1 MLQQALDVYNDDT
14 NYQNESARTMYKLGT
29 VKLDNGEVES
39 GIALVEE
46 AKLIYSRIFPGRPL
60 DSLGEGDFDKLVIA
74 WSR

>member
-1 MLQQALDVYNDDT
+1 
-14 NYQNESARTMYKLGT
+14 MYKLGT
-29 VKLDNGEVES
+29 VKLDKGEVES
-39 GIALVEE
+39 GTALVEE